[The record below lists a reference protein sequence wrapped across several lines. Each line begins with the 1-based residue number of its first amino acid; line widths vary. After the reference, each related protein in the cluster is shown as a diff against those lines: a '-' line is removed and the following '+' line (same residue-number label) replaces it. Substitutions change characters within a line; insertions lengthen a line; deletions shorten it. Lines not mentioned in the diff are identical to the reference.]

1 MHSQVK
7 RTILA
12 GKYDPLHYFL
22 RKFPGT
28 EWSARYQ
35 EIEKV
40 LGFDLPRSARQYSAW
55 WSNERQGSHTHA
67 RSWLDAG
74 FKTSHVN
81 ITAESVLFSK

>member
-40 LGFDLPRSARQYSAW
+40 LGFDLLRSARECPA
-55 WSNERQGSHTHA
+55 
-67 RSWLDAG
+67 
-74 FKTSHVN
+74 
-81 ITAESVLFSK
+81 IFSMVVQ

>member
-1 MHSQVK
+1 MRSQVE

-22 RKFPGT
+22 RKFRGT

-40 LGFDLPRSARQYSAW
+40 LGFDLPGSARECPA
-55 WSNERQGSHTHA
+55 
-67 RSWLDAG
+67 
-74 FKTSHVN
+74 
-81 ITAESVLFSK
+81 IFSMVVQ